1 MIGGW
6 TKRFARMS
14 VLAIGLA
21 LATSATPANA
31 GREKVK
37 VGEIAPDFTLT
48 LFDGTKISR
57 DELRGQVVI
66 LNFWATWCGPCRT
79 ELPLLDAY
87 YNIQQK
93 AGLRVFAVATEDS
106 VPASR
111 MKKLFAAMH
120 ITPTRKVK
128 GPYAVMEGVPTN
140 IVIGRD
146 GRVRYA
152 KAAAFTL
159 DQLNALLVP
168 LLREPIPAT

>member
-1 MIGGW
+1 
-6 TKRFARMS
+6 MS
-14 VLAIGLA
+14 VLAIGLV

-37 VGEIAPDFTLT
+37 VGELAPDFTLA
-48 LFDGTKISR
+48 LIDGTNITR
-57 DELRGQVVI
+57 DELRGQVVV

-87 YNIQQK
+87 YAVQEK

-106 VPASR
+106 VPAKR
-111 MKKLFAAMH
+111 MKQLFAAMR
-120 ITPTRKVK
+120 ITPTQRIN
-128 GPYAVMEGVPTN
+128 GPYRVMDGVPTN
-140 IVIGRD
+140 IIIGRD

-152 KAAAFTL
+152 KAGAF
-159 DQLNALLVP
+159 DLNALNRLLVP